1 MASMDW
7 RCDDLFAGSS
17 RIPRR
22 TTFFK
27 HHHGMRSAFEL
38 RYSPQ
43 PLYLIQGDIYGLA
56 SAPRTWTLHV
66 CRCLKQGAWVQQSL
80 DKILFYLCKKV
91 NGYHSEILLAVAV
104 VYVDDFLV
112 TFSDHY
118 GQKELLGLFSW
129 GSQTTLTTE
138 TPLGFKGKEIH
149 VRFDHERQF
158 MFWTSSW
165 KCLSRLSGVDM

>member
-1 MASMDW
+1 M
-7 RCDDLFAGSS
+7 
-17 RIPRR
+17 
-22 TTFFK
+22 
-27 HHHGMRSAFEL
+27 
-38 RYSPQ
+38 
-43 PLYLIQGDIYGLA
+43 
-56 SAPRTWTLHV
+56 
-66 CRCLKQGAWVQQSL
+66 
-80 DKILFYLCKKV
+80 LFYLYKKV
-91 NGYHSEILLAVAV
+91 NVYDSEILLAVAV

-118 GQKELLGLFSW
+118 SQKELLGLFSW